1 VSREISDDFDFL
13 WKQAFEAAK
22 SAAGWSV
29 SSPQTLAEA
38 VAQLY
43 EMPTDSQGYAPFLK
57 FLAFLVSCEELP
69 QTRRDSLRSF
79 GHKQGET
86 FAQILSS
93 FTQTQTQVEKRSR
106 GSSCLLIWVQK
117 SKVQQ
122 NQYEIKGFLI
132 PDLEKPSDIKDLDPE
147 LTADYFERNQVLSVI
162 QSYLQQ
168 CKKYRLKELQIELFL
183 PNDLLG
189 QYIEK
194 DWTFQKRSS
203 SGSVPICCEYSVHL
217 RCGDRLE
224 ELDLWDR
231 WEDRWLQLQEKIKAK
246 TKSKSVFL
254 PGNIIPK
261 KPSMGDF
268 RYHISQ
274 DHTIAVQLPETLPDD
289 FPFLDL
295 LIEYSVPAA
304 LWMRQDLAIV
314 PYQVSEINTLLECE
328 LGDLTR
334 KLCDKRK
341 ETYQDCY
348 NENNH
353 IGYHLALL
361 WDNPFLLPPE
371 FNYI

>member
-1 VSREISDDFDFL
+1 MSREISDDLL

-22 SAAGWSV
+22 PAAGWSE
-29 SSPQTLAEA
+29 PFPAKLEEA
-38 VAQLY
+38 VRQLY
-43 EMPTDSQGYAPFLK
+43 EMPQDSQGYAPVLK
-57 FLAFLVSCEELP
+57 FLAFLVSTEELP
-69 QTRRDSLRSF
+69 KAGRDSLRSF
-79 GHKQGET
+79 GHKLSET
-86 FAQILSS
+86 FTQVLSS
-93 FTQTQTQVEKRSR
+93 FTQKQAEKRSR
-106 GSSCLLIWVQK
+106 GSCLLIWVQK
-117 SKVQQ
+117 SKIQQ

-132 PDLEKPSDIKDLDPE
+132 PDLEKPSDIKELDPD

-162 QSYLQQ
+162 QNYLQQ
-168 CKKYRLKELQIELFL
+168 CKKYRIKELQIELFL

-194 DWTFQKRSS
+194 DWTFQKR

-231 WEDRWLQLQEKIKAK
+231 WEERWLQLQERIKAK

-261 KPSMGDF
+261 KPSVGDF
-268 RYHISQ
+268 RYHISR
-274 DHTIAVQLPETLPDD
+274 DDTIAVQFPETLPDD

-314 PYQVSEINTLLECE
+314 PYQISEINTLLECE
-328 LGDLTR
+328 LGDLPR

-348 NENNH
+348 DENNH
-353 IGYHLALL
+353 IGYHLAFL